1 MGITAKDFMTKN
13 VHCVNLTT
21 TLEEIAQMV
30 ISKRISGLPILD
42 DNGNLAGVISKTD
55 LLTHGLEKELQ
66 SLLSD
71 PEHEDDA
78 TELFD
83 FDNLLGAE
91 PSKVTVEQVM
101 KTNVITASKETS
113 INEIVKLMLK
123 HKIHRIIIVE
133 KHKVIGIV
141 TPMDVLRMIDTDD

>member
-1 MGITAKDFMTKN
+1 MGLTAKDFMTKE
-13 VHCVNLTT
+13 VYCVNLST
-21 TLEEIAQMV
+21 TLEEIAQLV

-42 DNGNLAGVISKTD
+42 NNGKLVGVISKTD

-66 SLLSD
+66 SLLSEPD
-71 PEHEDDA
+71 HQDEA
-78 TELFD
+78 MELFD

-101 KTNVITASKETS
+101 KTNVITASKNTS

-133 KHKVIGIV
+133 NDKVIGIV
-141 TPMDVLRMIDTDD
+141 TPMDVLKMIDTD